1 MPIFEYVCAECGHKF
16 EKLIL
21 SGRRATEIRCPACNS
36 AKVEKAISTFGM
48 AGSSGGLGAASG
60 ANCAPSG

>member
-1 MPIFEYVCAECGHKF
+1 MPIFEYVCSKCGHKF

-21 SGRRATEIRCPACNS
+21 SASKAREVRCPQCES
-36 AKVEKAISTFGM
+36 GLVEKSFSTFGV
-48 AGSSGGLGAASG
+48 GSGGSTVSASA

>member
-1 MPIFEYVCAECGHKF
+1 MPIFEYACSNCGHKF

-21 SGRRATEIRCPACNS
+21 SASRERQLQCPECS
-36 AKVEKAISTFGM
+36 SRDIQKMISLFGT
-48 AGSSGGLGAASG
+48 AGGGSSQASA

>member
-21 SGRRATEIRCPACNS
+21 SASKARQIHCPECESQSVN
-36 AKVEKAISTFGM
+36 KALSVF
-48 AGSSGGLGAASG
+48 GLGASTVG
-60 ANCAPSG
+60 VGSSANCAPSG